1 MIRRVPG
8 HGGFRKGLLLFQRTV
23 ISLKLFFPGG
33 QYFCIFEA
41 HPPCEVARMLLVS
54 VEWMQNAGAWLMQ
67 MLWARWK
74 SWRNEQNRTSFLQA
88 DLHFLY
94 NSCFASLQRSL
105 GSSKLVSLLIPKLNI
120 CSWTVAERTSFLD
133 PRHLMFRADI
143 TVFFSELLLFRGWP
157 ETPDWELLAFKN
169 AVLCFWKDSQ
179 RQTTLI
185 LEIPLS
191 FTICFPLEF

>member
-1 MIRRVPG
+1 MIRGVPG

-41 HPPCEVARMLLVS
+41 QPPCEVARMLPVS
-54 VEWMQNAGAWLMQ
+54 AEWMQNAGAWLMQ

-94 NSCFASLQRSL
+94 NSYRDPLAVPSWSPCWFPSYIFVPERLQNEQ
-105 GSSKLVSLLIPKLNI
+105 V
-120 CSWTVAERTSFLD
+120 SWTLAISCLELTSPSSSVNYSSSEADL
-133 PRHLMFRADI
+133 RHQI
-143 TVFFSELLLFRGWP
+143 E
-157 ETPDWELLAFKN
+157 
-169 AVLCFWKDSQ
+169 
-179 RQTTLI
+179 
-185 LEIPLS
+185 S
-191 FTICFPLEF
+191 F